1 MRIGTREVVSVS
13 HSYVAEYVQAGLPIG
28 VPSGLS
34 SDLVPNRRREERVE
48 KQRVCT
54 YELCEAIDE
63 QGVTI
68 QQGEAYSLN
77 WSPRGILLF
86 MGYLPRMQQLLE
98 VHISESR
105 WRQSMNLYEVQWTK
119 PVHVDSRGHLF
130 LVGCRQ
136 MFGPS
141 RYWDF

>member
-1 MRIGTREVVSVS
+1 MRIGTREIVHTA
-13 HSYVAEYVQAGLPIG
+13 HSFVAEYVQAGLRLGMSNGP
-28 VPSGLS
+28 VTTPL
-34 SDLVPNRRREERVE
+34 PTRRREERVAE
-48 KQRVCT
+48 QRVCT

-63 QGVTI
+63 AGVTI

-77 WSPRGILLF
+77 RSPRGILLF
-86 MGYLPRMQQLLE
+86 MGYLPSMQQLLE
-98 VHISESR
+98 VHIPESQ
-105 WRQSMNLYEVQWTK
+105 WRRSLNLYEVQWTK
-119 PVHVDSRGHLF
+119 PVHVDSRGDLF